1 MYSKNLRAC
10 SSLYPIKHSDITTDV
25 NPGDSEPYYLV
36 LADKY
41 SVDAPAPPSPDTV
54 IVQVGPVYFSQ
65 TGNVR
70 PVSFSVPAGYWISSI
85 IVDDY
90 IGTNT
95 GTTYLVVGR
104 GGVLTANTSVG
115 VDLCAGHG
123 YLWQQSGTLSITLL
137 YTDSG
142 NEGDGEIFL
151 NVNCVPTDTVMAQWR
166 SNVWTALY
174 NAGQSQFYAQQQT
187 TSAQI
192 SALKNQINNAD
203 TLTLRREE
211 NDEIMKCVLRSL
223 LAPTIN
229 FAFMPANV
237 VAAFTAAAAN
247 AAGGNPLV
255 EWLSLYYGVDFT
267 GNQTVFSNYPQIQ
280 AADWSIVSG
289 QEQDISL
296 IRQSNGRI

>member
-211 NDEIMKCVLRSL
+211 NDEIMKCVLPVATRADNQFRLHASQRS
-223 LAPTIN
+223 
-229 FAFMPANV
+229 
-237 VAAFTAAAAN
+237 
-247 AAGGNPLV
+247 
-255 EWLSLYYGVDFT
+255 
-267 GNQTVFSNYPQIQ
+267 
-280 AADWSIVSG
+280 
-289 QEQDISL
+289 
-296 IRQSNGRI
+296 GRIHCGGRQRGRGQPPRRVVEFVLWSRFHRQPNCIFKLSTNSSS